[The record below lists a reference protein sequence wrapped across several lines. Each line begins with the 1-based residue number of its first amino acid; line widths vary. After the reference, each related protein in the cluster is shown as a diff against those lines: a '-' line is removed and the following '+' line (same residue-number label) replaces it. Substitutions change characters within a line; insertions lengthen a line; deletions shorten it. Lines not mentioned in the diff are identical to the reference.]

1 MDSISH
7 TSAAGSCETVIAF
20 QPGLDGNSEQRDLER
35 KFVQAFKLACS
46 TTCMG
51 QTFYGR
57 EFVRAHSAL
66 QYAAIPEDAADQA
79 VQTGDPELAFEHL
92 AAFFDE
98 LKQTGSQGLSF
109 RLWRDWKKWRCCF
122 PFAVRRCSV
131 ISPHLPP

>member
-1 MDSISH
+1 MDRISH
-7 TSAAGSCETVIAF
+7 ASAVSRFETVVTL
-20 QPGLDGNSEQRDLER
+20 QPGLDSNPEQRDLER

-46 TTCMG
+46 TTVMG
-51 QTFYGR
+51 QTFYRR
-57 EFVRAHSAL
+57 EFDRAHSAL
-66 QYAAIPEDAADQA
+66 QHAVIPDNGTDQT
-79 VQTGDPELAFEHL
+79 VQTGDSDLAFRHL

-122 PFAVRRCSV
+122 PFAAHRCSV